1 MTAPTAELAIQI
13 LRFVD
18 VEPQPGVVA
27 CELVDAENRRHT
39 LVDKVPIFSTMD
51 LDDRSTYP
59 QPGAVRCEVIARWQ
73 DADGRDLVRVRTVR
87 DGVESTEGLSE
98 FVVLVTQISSPPQ

>member
-1 MTAPTAELAIQI
+1 MKVPTAELAIQI

-27 CELVDAENRRHT
+27 CEFVDAQNRRHT
-39 LVDKVPIFSTMD
+39 FVDKVPIFSTMD
-51 LDDRSTYP
+51 LDGRSSYP
-59 QPGAVRCEVIARWQ
+59 QPGVVRCEVIARWQ
-73 DADGRDLVRVRTVR
+73 GADGRDLVRVRTAR

-98 FVVLVTQISSPPQ
+98 FVALAAQISSVPH